1 MHPLIVSSI
10 PLHSNYTIKSQEGF
24 GFNRLNQMYKDSVY
38 RREFCPEG
46 ITLVSDNIYENLSLN
61 REYSD
66 ILAKLLKDFDD
77 RKHVIERGGRH
88 SCYPIE
94 NESGVSF
101 FRFDRFHIGD
111 YGRKFIS
118 SGFGE
123 PQVFTYVRDCKFPDF
138 EPRPREAMIQQVE
151 SNKTRIQGFLEES
164 SMNCG
169 VLNFNKI
176 YVGNNNLPNR
186 FQSSILKDVGEL
198 KVGDN
203 ISCPRIGYMRSYIG
217 AINLIDKYVII
228 LLWTWEGAYL
238 LAYKKEQK
246 VRVFPSRF
254 EGNWIPA
261 LSIMKGMT
269 IRYNK
274 AVVKVS
280 EVNKPI
286 RSNPL
291 IYLNDSRTKNICVIP
306 DNAPVEVIDQESVYR
321 DRSTYEG
328 VQTGDILHWL
338 DREDT
343 KVLFVFHSDSEKLC
357 HLILEDTRTGNI
369 GYRVISYSSKRF

>member
-1 MHPLIVSSI
+1 
-10 PLHSNYTIKSQEGF
+10 
-24 GFNRLNQMYKDSVY
+24 MYKDSVY
-38 RREFCPEG
+38 CREFCPEG

-66 ILAKLLKDFDD
+66 TLAKLLKDFDD

-94 NESGVSF
+94 TDAGVSF
-101 FRFDRFHIGD
+101 LRFDRFHIGA

-118 SGFGE
+118 SGFRE

-138 EPRPREAMIQQVE
+138 EAISRNVLIQSVEGNMNRIQNFLVE
-151 SNKTRIQGFLEES
+151 SF
-164 SMNCG
+164 MNCG

-176 YVGNNNLPNR
+176 YAGNDNLPNR
-186 FQSSILKDVGEL
+186 FQSSVLKDATEI
-198 KVGDN
+198 KIGDN
-203 ISCPRIGYMRSYIG
+203 ISCPKIGYMRSYIG
-217 AINLIDKYVII
+217 AIKLINEYLIV
-228 LLWTWEGAYL
+228 LLWTWDGAYL
-238 LAYKKEQK
+238 LAYKKGQK

-254 EGNWIPA
+254 EENWIPA

-280 EVNKPI
+280 EVNRPI

-328 VQTGDILHWL
+328 VQTGDILHWF
-338 DREDT
+338 DRDT

-369 GYRVISYSSKRF
+369 GYRVIFYSSKRF

>member
-10 PLHSNYTIKSQEGF
+10 PLHSNPTIKTQEGF

-46 ITLVSDNIYENLSLN
+46 ITLVSDSIYENLSLN

-66 ILAKLLKDFDD
+66 TLAKLLKDFDD
-77 RKHVIERGGRH
+77 RKHVIEQGGRH

-94 NESGVSF
+94 TDAEVSF
-101 FRFDRFHIGD
+101 LRFDRFHIGD

-118 SGFGE
+118 SGIGE
-123 PQVFTYVRDCKFPDF
+123 PQVFTYVRGCKFPDF
-138 EPRPREAMIQQVE
+138 EPRPRDEMIQQIE
-151 SNKTRIQGFLEES
+151 TNKNRIQGFLDES
-164 SMNCG
+164 FMNCG

-176 YVGNNNLPNR
+176 YAGNDNLPNR
-186 FQSSILKDVGEL
+186 FQSSVLKDATEI
-198 KVGDN
+198 KIGDN
-203 ISCPRIGYMRSYIG
+203 ISCPKIGYMRSYIG
-217 AINLIDKYVII
+217 AIKLINEYLIV
-228 LLWTWEGAYL
+228 LLWTWDGAYL
-238 LAYKKEQK
+238 LAYKKGQK

-254 EGNWIPA
+254 EENWIPA

-280 EVNKPI
+280 EVNRPI

-306 DNAPVEVIDQESVYR
+306 DNSPVEVLDYESVHR

-328 VQTGDILHWL
+328 VQEGEILNWL
-338 DREDT
+338 NRDT
-343 KVLFVFHSDSEKLC
+343 TVLSVFHSDSEKLC